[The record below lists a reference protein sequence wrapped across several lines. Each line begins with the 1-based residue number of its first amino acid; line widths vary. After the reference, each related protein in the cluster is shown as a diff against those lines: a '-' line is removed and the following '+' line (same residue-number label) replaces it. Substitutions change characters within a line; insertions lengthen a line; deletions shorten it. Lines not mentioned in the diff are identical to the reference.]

1 MNNVLGKLQDVN
13 TKKFNEKVVEG
24 SAKRILR
31 AAPEFIDEILTT
43 SIATMGHTGLEY
55 HGWRRLT
62 PKEEFKKLF
71 TSADKKTNYDMA
83 RSDLYMVELR
93 FVYRGK
99 PMPRFLY
106 LPYAGPANIMTI
118 SDTDY
123 SIVPVLSDTVISPS
137 YKEVFVRLLKDKLT
151 FSRFTR
157 NYIVDQEKVLG
168 QIIHS
173 NAYRLAG
180 RQIQNNL
187 GTAYPPVSLYIL
199 GNAGMR
205 AAFLK
210 YAGVDNLLVTT
221 EPAEGYRKHYK
232 IYKSSK
238 AKPRGH
244 KEYNYIGHDVKI
256 MVPRA
261 EINDTNETFIDNFV
275 FGVLYALDLLPE
287 TTPDLVELLDNHDV
301 KSEKIFWRLMLGRII
316 FKNGYSVEK
325 MMTEMNDHFKSL
337 ENYMDNLIKDKLK
350 DVGVIADSYF
360 DLVAVIMTNYNQ
372 WLLNSKEHNSNIDN
386 RYVDILYYLLYDII
400 YGYNRALFDINK
412 KGNKRELS
420 YKEVDTIFQNSITA
434 KKIFGI
440 IKSGSGMSLA
450 VSYVESSGDNKY
462 LKITSQLADQS
473 QGNGVKRGS
482 GSQFPESTKT
492 LRGQDL
498 WLGSLL
504 YLGKSAPSPRFRAN
518 LYMDYDLRTGNLK
531 MEPEIKTKV
540 AYLDTMLRGKIEKN
554 QNILDSEI
562 AVTLDAIE

>member
-1 MNNVLGKLQDVN
+1 MNNVLARVQDEH

-24 SAKRILR
+24 TAKRILR
-31 AAPEFIDEILTT
+31 AAPEFIDEIITT
-43 SIATMGHTGLEY
+43 SVSTMNRTGLEY

-62 PKEEFKKLF
+62 PKEEFHKMF

-83 RSDLYMVELR
+83 RSDLYMIELR

-99 PMPRFLY
+99 PMPRFLL

-118 SDTDY
+118 SDTKY

-187 GTAYPPVSLYIL
+187 GTAFPPVSLYIL
-199 GNAGMR
+199 GNSGLR
-205 AAFLK
+205 AAFQK
-210 YAGVDNLLVTT
+210 YANIDDILITT
-221 EPAEGYRKHYK
+221 DSAEEFRKHYK

-238 AKPRGH
+238 IKPRGH
-244 KEYNYIGHDVKI
+244 KEYNYIGHDIKV
-256 MVPRA
+256 MVPRTK
-261 EINDTNETFIDNFV
+261 INESNETFIDNFI
-275 FGVLYALDLLPE
+275 FGVLYALDLFPE
-287 TTPDLVELLDNHDV
+287 ASMDLVALLDNHDV
-301 KSEKIFWRLMLGRII
+301 KNEKLFWKLILGRII

-325 MMTEMNDHFKSL
+325 MMSEMNDHFKSL
-337 ENYMDNLIKDKLK
+337 DNYMDNLIKDKLH

-360 DLVAVIMTNYNQ
+360 DLVAVILTNYNQ

-386 RYVDILYYLLYDII
+386 RYIDILYYMLYDII
-400 YGYNRALFDINK
+400 YGFNRALFDINK

-531 MEPEIKTKV
+531 MEPKIKQKIE
-540 AYLDTMLRGKIEKN
+540 YLDTMLRGKLAEN
-554 QNILDSEI
+554 QKILDSEI
-562 AVTLDAIE
+562 AVTLDSVG